1 MHPKVS
7 LVPLLVHISIENHVT
22 SKNTLNKHSG
32 CASKHRTGLA
42 EVLLPTLSTLLTQT
56 EVNVSHCFQVVFCED
71 ISGDHLSPSTKQCW
85 QSLLQMKAMATA
97 AAQNRCKLEHCNSI
111 FLVYVII
118 TEGDTWETTMSGSE
132 RTLMGIKR
140 ILGQIP
146 NSLPIKQQ
154 PNLTAVDKKNLKLP
168 FRHII
173 T

>member
-7 LVPLLVHISIENHVT
+7 LVPLLVHISTENHVP
-22 SKNTLNKHSG
+22 SKNSLNKYSG
-32 CASKHRTGLA
+32 CASKHRIGLT
-42 EVLLPTLSTLLTQT
+42 EVLLPTLSLFLTRTQ
-56 EVNVSHCFQVVFCED
+56 VDMSHCFQVVFCED
-71 ISGDHLSPSTKQCW
+71 ISGEHLSPSTKQCW

-111 FLVYVII
+111 FLVHVII

-146 NSLPIKQQ
+146 NSLPNKTAAQ
-154 PNLTAVDKKNLKLP
+154 PDGC
-168 FRHII
+168 R
-173 T
+173 